1 MSEVDPSGLGHGM
14 AMTTHTDREY
24 ENDLK
29 LLRERLLLMAG
40 RVEGMIADAVRA
52 LIERNAVIA
61 QRTIEADHK
70 VNRAEMEI
78 DELCMLI
85 LVKRQPMASDL
96 RFVTHS
102 LKMVTDLERIGDLA
116 VNICERAMDLCRF
129 PPSESSGDISRMA
142 SAVQSMTRDAIEA
155 FVQRCS
161 EEAENVMLRD
171 DEVDELYHH
180 VFRDILAGMLR
191 DPSVVERGIHLQ
203 SVAKFLERIGD
214 HATNLAEQV
223 IFMVR
228 AEDVRHTG
236 KLDG

>member
-1 MSEVDPSGLGHGM
+1 MSCEAAPQGLGHGM
-14 AMTTHTDREY
+14 AITHTDRDY

-29 LLRERLLLMAG
+29 LLREKLLLMAG
-40 RVEGMIADAVRA
+40 RVEVMIADAVRA
-52 LIERNAVIA
+52 LIERDAA
-61 QRTIEADHK
+61 LARRTIETDHK

-78 DELCMLI
+78 DELCLLI

-116 VNICERAMDLCRF
+116 VNICERGIDLCGF
-129 PPSESSGDISRMA
+129 PPSESGEDISRMA
-142 SAVQSMTRDAIEA
+142 SAVQSMIRDAIDA
-155 FVQRCS
+155 FVQGSS
-161 EEAENVMLRD
+161 EEAEQVMLRD
-171 DEVDELYHH
+171 DEVDELYHR
-180 VFRDILAGMLR
+180 VFREILARMLR
-191 DPSVVERGIHLQ
+191 EPSFVECGIHLQ

-228 AEDVRHTG
+228 AKDVRHTG

>member
-1 MSEVDPSGLGHGM
+1 MSEADPSGLGHGM
-14 AMTTHTDREY
+14 ATTTHTDREY

-52 LIERNAVIA
+52 LIERDAVLA

-78 DELCMLI
+78 DELCLLI

-116 VNICERAMDLCRF
+116 VNICERAIDLHRL
-129 PPSESSGDISRMA
+129 PPLASSEDISRMA
-142 SAVQSMTRDAIEA
+142 SAVQSMIRDAIDA
-155 FVQRCS
+155 FVQGNS
-161 EEAENVMLRD
+161 DEAGNVMLRD
-171 DEVDELYHH
+171 DEVDELYHR

-228 AEDVRHTG
+228 ARDVRHTG